1 MCFLPKGIGSA
12 VLFSQ
17 ALYRPSNAGYSHVM
31 VDRIA
36 ELPHS
41 VWGKIIFSSTQP
53 FMVLSNYS
61 KRTSDANLE
70 QHICRAYEHG
80 PYIATMHFVIVTY
93 LISTSLS
100 YLLLVWK

>member
-1 MCFLPKGIGSA
+1 MYSLPKGIGSA

-17 ALYRPSNAGYSHVM
+17 AVYRPPNASYSYVM

-36 ELPHS
+36 ELPHL
-41 VWGKIIFSSTQP
+41 VWGKIIFSSPQL

-61 KRTSDANLE
+61 KRTTDANLE